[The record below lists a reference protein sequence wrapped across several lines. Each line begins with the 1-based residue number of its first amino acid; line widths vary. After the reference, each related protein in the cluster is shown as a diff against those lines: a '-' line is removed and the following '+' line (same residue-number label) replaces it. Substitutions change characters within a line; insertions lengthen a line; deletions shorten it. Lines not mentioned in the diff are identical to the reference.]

1 MLRTWSDTRKSKEGE
16 HMSEKMKDG
25 KWYVPRDLGIIKAT
39 EEQGGTYYRVM
50 GELERCMDA
59 YAAEMGRFDYA
70 ERNVLLSMRVIENHV
85 NGIEFG
91 VE

>member
-1 MLRTWSDTRKSKEGE
+1 MNKSDLRLLRSFAAHCR
-16 HMSEKMKDG
+16 
-25 KWYVPRDLGIIKAT
+25 
-39 EEQGGTYYRVM
+39 RV
-50 GELERCMDA
+50 LERCMDA

-91 VE
+91 VAGEDNVKLKHY